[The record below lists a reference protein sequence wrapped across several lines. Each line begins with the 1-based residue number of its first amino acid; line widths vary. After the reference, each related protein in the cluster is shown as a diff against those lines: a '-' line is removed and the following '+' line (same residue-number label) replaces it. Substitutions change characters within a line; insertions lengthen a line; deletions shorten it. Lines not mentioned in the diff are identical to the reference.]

1 MQQRTSNSFKY
12 QMLVEKR
19 TTIFNFW
26 DCYKQDWPML
36 AHLALKMFSL
46 APSSAASERNFSCMA
61 FIHSKLRNC
70 LSPETV
76 EKLVY
81 IKTNNL
87 QFSTNSD
94 LAVYNELGDESD
106 TEGEVAG

>member
-1 MQQRTSNSFKY
+1 
-12 QMLVEKR
+12 
-19 TTIFNFW
+19 
-26 DCYKQDWPML
+26 
-36 AHLALKMFSL
+36 
-46 APSSAASERNFSCMA
+46 MA

-87 QFSTNSD
+87 QFSKNSD
-94 LAVYNELGDESD
+94 LATYNEQSDESD
-106 TEGEVAG
+106 TEGETAG